1 MQMYRRFFKMIL
13 DPLVALA
20 LLAILAPFLLIV
32 ALLVRL
38 DSPGNVL
45 FLQDRLGRGG
55 RVFKLRKF
63 RTMTD
68 VPRVVDGEIYN
79 GVHADVTRVGAWLRR
94 FKIDELPQLWN
105 VVIGDMSLV
114 GPRPCMPEQLD
125 ALNDD
130 GRVRLL
136 VRPGLTGLAQVNGN
150 IFLSWPERW
159 VFDRQYVENLTLR
172 MDLAIAVRT
181 LRVVLSGERRM
192 QAD

>member
-105 VVIGDMSLV
+105 VVIGDMS
-114 GPRPCMPEQLD
+114 
-125 ALNDD
+125 
-130 GRVRLL
+130 
-136 VRPGLTGLAQVNGN
+136 QVNGN